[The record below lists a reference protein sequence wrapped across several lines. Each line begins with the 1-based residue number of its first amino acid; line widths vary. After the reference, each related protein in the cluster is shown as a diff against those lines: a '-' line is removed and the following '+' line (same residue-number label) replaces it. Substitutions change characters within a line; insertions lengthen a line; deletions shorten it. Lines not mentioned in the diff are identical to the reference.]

1 MGDTKEFLKLKVIWT
16 DDDMLELQVTA
27 FNGHF
32 LGTTEVY
39 DTDERL
45 SQFADSLI
53 GFPKTTDST
62 LTHEAGERDSYSFF
76 SMKFY
81 TIDSAGHLGVQ
92 VSIESNVPTKFRPEE
107 KDKLTMEL
115 KTEPSC
121 VDTFIKSLVT
131 LVKNRDGE
139 AILNG
144 VNC

>member
-53 GFPKTTDST
+53 GFPKTTEST
-62 LTHEAGERDSYSFF
+62 LTHEAGERDS
-76 SMKFY
+76 
-81 TIDSAGHLGVQ
+81 
-92 VSIESNVPTKFRPEE
+92 
-107 KDKLTMEL
+107 
-115 KTEPSC
+115 
-121 VDTFIKSLVT
+121 
-131 LVKNRDGE
+131 
-139 AILNG
+139 
-144 VNC
+144 